1 MTQTLA
7 AHLWQSTLFALA
19 AGLMTA
25 AFRGNRAQ
33 VRYWLWLSASLK
45 FLVPFALLLNLG
57 SYLETRMPV
66 ARQVA
71 SQIATPVVSWTVE
84 EFSSGPLVPA
94 TLPQSSAA
102 TSTIDW
108 IPIALVA
115 LWLGGVASVAF
126 IRFRAWLRI
135 RAAVRDSAV
144 FGRSK
149 AATSGAGISETVE
162 IRVSPCNLGPAVVG
176 IMSPVLLFPEGIAE
190 RLTPSEL
197 ETVLA
202 HELCHVRRRDN
213 LFAAIHMVVE
223 AVFWFHPLLWLI
235 SARLVEEREKACDE
249 EVLSLGSHPEIY
261 ADAILN
267 VCKFYVQSPLVCAS
281 GVSGASIR
289 RRIEAIM
296 LSSFEGL
303 SRAKMSRVKKLLLA
317 GAGTAALVGP
327 VVIGLLIGAGNAA
340 VMQTQSPVPA
350 GQKFEV
356 AAIHPCNRNAAAPG
370 LREMGGLGDVGPA
383 PNRVTIKC
391 VKVMTLLKDAYITFA
406 DGQNR
411 GLGVQAPPIEGAPAW
426 ISSDL
431 YTIEATAGGA
441 PGQSMMR
448 GPMMQSLLEDRFHL
462 KLHRE
467 TRSGPAYEL
476 TVAKGG
482 SKLKANDGGCS
493 VDLPS
498 GAVPRD
504 PATGNPVSGFAPGGR
519 FRIPPPGPGQPCH
532 VILSLNNG
540 PNRLLVAQGM
550 TLDEFSAWLFHVT
563 NYSIIDKTGLAG
575 KYDIRLEYLPG
586 GTPSVIAP
594 GDDPNEADTQAE
606 ATLTT
611 AIKQQLGLQL
621 TSVKGTRQIIVID
634 HVERPSEN

>member
-1 MTQTLA
+1 MTQALT

-19 AGLMTA
+19 AALMTA

-57 SYLETRMPV
+57 SYLETRMPA

-71 SQIATPVVSWTVE
+71 SQITPAVSWTVE
-84 EFSSGPLVPA
+84 EFSAPSVSA
-94 TLPQSSAA
+94 TLSQSTAA

-108 IPIALVA
+108 IPVALLA
-115 LWLGGVASVAF
+115 LWLGGFATVVF

-135 RAAVRDSAV
+135 RAAVRASAA
-144 FGRSK
+144 FGVSE
-149 AATSGAGISETVE
+149 AGISETVE
-162 IRVSPCNLGPAVVG
+162 IRVSPCHLGPAVVG
-176 IMSPVLLFPEGIAE
+176 ILRPVLLFPDGIAE
-190 RLTPSEL
+190 RLTPSQL

-213 LFAAIHMVVE
+213 LFAAIHMTVE
-223 AVFWFHPLLWLI
+223 AVFWFHPLLWWI
-235 SARLVEEREKACDE
+235 SARLVEEREQACDE

-289 RRIEAIM
+289 RRIEAI
-296 LSSFEGL
+296 LSSRFEQL
-303 SRAKMSRVKKLLLA
+303 SRAKKLLLA

-327 VVIGLLIGAGNAA
+327 IAIGLLIGAGNVGAIQA
-340 VMQTQSPVPA
+340 QSPP

-391 VKVMTLLKDAYITFA
+391 VKVMTLLRDAYITFS

-411 GLGVQAPPIEGAPAW
+411 GLGIQAPPIEGAPAW
-426 ISSDL
+426 TSSDL
-431 YTIEATAGGA
+431 YTIEATAEGT

-467 TRSGPAYEL
+467 TRSGPAYDL

-482 SKLKANDGGCS
+482 SKLKANDGGCA
-493 VDLPS
+493 VDLPA
-498 GAVPRD
+498 GAIPRD
-504 PATGNPVSGFAPGGR
+504 PATGSPVPGFAPGGQ
-519 FRIPPPGPGQPCH
+519 FRIPPAGSGQPCH

-540 PNRLLVAQGM
+540 PNRLLVTRGA

-563 NYSIIDKTGLAG
+563 GRTIVDKTGLTG
-575 KYDIRLEYLPG
+575 KFDIRLEYLPG

-594 GDDPNEADTQAE
+594 ADDTNDADTQPE

-621 TSVKGTRQIIVID
+621 TSVKGTHQIIVID

>member
-1 MTQTLA
+1 MTQALA
-7 AHLWQSTLFALA
+7 AHLWQSTFFALA

-57 SYLETRMPV
+57 SYLQAWMPAASQV
-66 ARQVA
+66 ASQVA
-71 SQIATPVVSWTVE
+71 SQITPAVSWTIE
-84 EFSSGPLVPA
+84 EFSGPSVSRS
-94 TLPQSSAA
+94 LPQSTAA
-102 TSTIDW
+102 TNAIDW
-108 IPIALVA
+108 IPIAVLA
-115 LWLGGVASVAF
+115 LWLAGFATVAF
-126 IRFRAWLRI
+126 IRFRGWLRI
-135 RAAVRDSAV
+135 RAAVRASAT
-144 FGRSK
+144 FGISE
-149 AATSGAGISETVE
+149 AGISETVE
-162 IRVSPCNLGPAVVG
+162 IRVSPCHLGPAVVG
-176 IMSPVLLFPEGIAE
+176 ILSPVLLFPEGIAE

-197 ETVLA
+197 EAVLA

-213 LFAAIHMVVE
+213 LFATIHMIVE
-223 AVFWFHPLLWLI
+223 AVFWFHPVLWWI

-289 RRIEAIM
+289 RRIEAIL
-296 LSSFEGL
+296 LSRFEQL
-303 SRAKMSRVKKLLLA
+303 SRAKKLLLA
-317 GAGTAALVGP
+317 AAGTAALVGP
-327 VVIGLLIGAGNAA
+327 VAIGLLIGAGNAA
-340 VMQTQSPVPA
+340 VMQAQSPASA

-383 PNRVTIKC
+383 PNRVIIKC
-391 VKVMTLLKDAYITFA
+391 AKVMTLLKDAYITFA
-406 DGQNR
+406 DGQTR
-411 GLGVQAPPIEGAPAW
+411 GFAVQAPPIEGAPAW

-431 YTIEATAGGA
+431 YTIEATADGT
-441 PGQSMMR
+441 PGQPMMR

-482 SKLKANDGGCS
+482 SKLKANGGSCA

-504 PATGNPVSGFAPGGR
+504 PATGNPVQGFAPGGR

-563 NYSIIDKTGLAG
+563 DHSIVDKTGLTG
-575 KYDIRLEYLPG
+575 KYDIRLEYLPA

-594 GDDPNEADTQAE
+594 GDDGNDADTQPE

-621 TSVKGTRQIIVID
+621 TSVKGTHQIIVID